1 MDDCCIVSFM
11 KMAIRLVN
19 EESEICNKLV
29 ALAIKRLL
37 SVVSDS
43 KLNDLYLASR
53 DWLESKNVSF
63 RNKNFSEFFCL
74 VLLRFQMILQ
84 KIIFLNIC

>member
-63 RNKNFSEFFCL
+63 RNKNFSEFFSL